1 VVGTGFCSSDKME
14 LISWNLFS
22 AGFADQ
28 ASTMYKNVLG
38 ADVSGVLVSYLF
50 IWITVITRGAS
61 HPP

>member
-1 VVGTGFCSSDKME
+1 MVGTGFCSFDKTE

-28 ASTMYKNVLG
+28 ASTMYRNVLG

-50 IWITVITRGAS
+50 I
-61 HPP
+61 